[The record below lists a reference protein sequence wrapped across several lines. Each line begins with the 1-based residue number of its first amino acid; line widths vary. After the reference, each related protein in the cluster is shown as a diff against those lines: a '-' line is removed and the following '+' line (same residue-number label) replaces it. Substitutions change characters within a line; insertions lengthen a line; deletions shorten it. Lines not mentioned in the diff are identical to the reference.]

1 MAKLTRKEYIVQK
14 YEVEI
19 TEELVNEINRELHR
33 FPENEDIRVT
43 ENDIIDAWEEN
54 ENVPVLNRDFAIIGN
69 YRETVGEYIRDII
82 FDMLDTSLVSEECM
96 DAENHTEWDE
106 EDE

>member
-1 MAKLTRKEYIVQK
+1 MKLTRKECIIQK

-43 ENDIIDAWEEN
+43 EDDIVAAWEED
-54 ENVPVLNRDFAIIGN
+54 ESVPKLIRDFTIIGK
-69 YRETVGEYIRDII
+69 YHETVGEYIRDII
-82 FDMLDTSLVSEECM
+82 FDMLDTNLVSEECI
-96 DAENHTEWDE
+96 DAHNDFEIDE